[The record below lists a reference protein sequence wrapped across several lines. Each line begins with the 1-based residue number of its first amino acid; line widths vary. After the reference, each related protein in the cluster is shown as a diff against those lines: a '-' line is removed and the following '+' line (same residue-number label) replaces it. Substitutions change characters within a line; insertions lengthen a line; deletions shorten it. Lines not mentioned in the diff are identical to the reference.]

1 MTLLE
6 RARSGASVKL
16 REVSGTSGD
25 DGTRSRLRQPAD
37 ALGLIASVVVVAALL
52 FAAHS
57 LPTGTAE
64 LTANAV
70 STFRNVPRVF
80 VFACAAAT
88 ALGTLVLV
96 VALVVDLARNRRA
109 DALNAAVGAALAI
122 VVGTLAVAGLHAF
135 RGGLS
140 TALLHGTDGS
150 MLVRDG
156 ALVALFTGADVVRH
170 GRYTRY
176 CVMTVV
182 ALLVTG
188 LALGDLTPDAVLI
201 APVAGYAIGLIPRV
215 VFGTTVTRPSLE
227 ALRKGLLRSGVDIE
241 TLARTAP
248 HSSDLSGRLADG
260 TPVVLKAAGRETR
273 GEGALRRLWVLLRL
287 RGAALGHV
295 PHGSRGELETEA
307 LASLIATNAAIPV
320 PRVLLLADF
329 EPDTLVLVRER
340 DDGPA
345 LTKESPVSCAEQS
358 FRLLRRL
365 HTSGIGHRDL
375 RAENLVRRLDGM
387 ALRSLDEAVVG
398 AGELVRRLDVAQML
412 ISLGSLFGA
421 PAAVAALRAGYEPAD
436 ERAIASIMQPI
447 ALRAWG
453 FSAMRASGGCLAEVR
468 KELLGEDAVEV
479 RAARIE
485 RFRWR
490 TVLSAAAL
498 TLALFLLVG
507 QLSKVN
513 LLGALRDADYGW
525 FAVALVASAVT
536 YFASSVNLVAFVP
549 QKVSVLKG
557 ALVELA
563 GAFVGLV
570 TPPTLGHVAV
580 NGRYLRRQGIDT
592 ATAAGAVG
600 VSQVVN
606 FLLTIGLLLVI
617 VLLTGT
623 GVGKLKILPG
633 PGLLIVV
640 GALAG
645 LFGLSLL
652 VPATRRL
659 FSERAW
665 PRFKQSLPP
674 LIDALSQPL
683 RLLTGIGGNLL
694 LTVSY
699 VVALL
704 ASLHA
709 VGAHPA
715 ILGTAAIYMTGNTV
729 GTAAPTP
736 GGLGAVETVLAAGL
750 TAIGI
755 PAHQAVPAV
764 LIFRAATFWLP
775 ILPGWAAYKYCT
787 AKGLL

>member
-1 MTLLE
+1 
-6 RARSGASVKL
+6 
-16 REVSGTSGD
+16 
-25 DGTRSRLRQPAD
+25 
-37 ALGLIASVVVVAALL
+37 
-52 FAAHS
+52 
-57 LPTGTAE
+57 
-64 LTANAV
+64 
-70 STFRNVPRVF
+70 
-80 VFACAAAT
+80 
-88 ALGTLVLV
+88 
-96 VALVVDLARNRRA
+96 
-109 DALNAAVGAALAI
+109 
-122 VVGTLAVAGLHAF
+122 
-135 RGGLS
+135 
-140 TALLHGTDGS
+140 

-156 ALVALFTGADVVRH
+156 VLVALFTGADVVRH
-170 GRYTRY
+170 GRYARY
-176 CVMTVV
+176 CVLTVV

-188 LALGDLTPDAVLI
+188 LALGDLTPEAVLI

-215 VFGTTVTRPSLE
+215 TFGTTVARPSVE
-227 ALRKGLLRSGVDIE
+227 ALREGLVRSGIEIE
-241 TLARTAP
+241 TLERQGAQSRE
-248 HSSDLSGRLADG
+248 LRGRLADG
-260 TPVVLKAAGRETR
+260 TPVILKAAGRETR
-273 GEGALRRLWVLLRL
+273 GEGAVRRLWVLLRL
-287 RGAALGHV
+287 RGAAIGHL

-307 LASLIATNAAIPV
+307 LASLLAADAAIPA

-340 DDGPA
+340 EDGPA
-345 LTKESPVSCAEQS
+345 ISSESPVACAEQS

-365 HTSGIGHRDL
+365 HAAGIGHRDL
-375 RAENLVRRLDGM
+375 RAENLVRRPDGM
-387 ALRSLDEAVVG
+387 TVRSLDQAVVG
-398 AGELVRRLDVAQML
+398 AGELVRRIDVGQLL

-421 PAAVAALRAGYEPAD
+421 QAAVAALRTGYEPAD
-436 ERAIASIMQPI
+436 ERAIAGILQPI

-453 FSAMRASGGCLAEVR
+453 FSAMRAAGPCLTDVR
-468 KELLGEDAVEV
+468 KELIGDDTVEV
-479 RAARIE
+479 RPLRIE

-490 TVLSAAAL
+490 TVVSAAAL
-498 TLALFLLVG
+498 TLAAFLLVG

-513 LLGALRDADYGW
+513 LLGALRGADYGW
-525 FAVALVASAVT
+525 FAVALAASATT

-549 QKVSVLKG
+549 QRVSVLKG

-592 ATAAGAVG
+592 ATAAGAVAL
-600 VSQVVN
+600 SQIVN
-606 FLLTIGLLLVI
+606 FLLTLGLLLVV

-623 GVGKLKILPG
+623 GVGSLKILPG

-652 VPATRRL
+652 VPVTRRL

-665 PRFKQSLPP
+665 PRFKQSLPQ
-674 LIDALSQPL
+674 LVDALSQPL
-683 RLLTGIGGNLL
+683 RLLAGIGGNLL
-694 LTVSY
+694 LTASY

-715 ILGTAAIYMTGNTV
+715 ILGTAAIYMAGNTV
-729 GTAAPTP
+729 GAAAPTP

-755 PAHQAVPAV
+755 PAHEAVPAV

-787 AKGLL
+787 AKGYL

>member
-1 MTLLE
+1 M
-6 RARSGASVKL
+6 
-16 REVSGTSGD
+16 
-25 DGTRSRLRQPAD
+25 RQPAD
-37 ALGLIASVVVVAALL
+37 AFGLVVSVAIVAVVL

-57 LPTGTAE
+57 LPAGTAE
-64 LTANAV
+64 LTANAASSFRHV
-70 STFRNVPRVF
+70 SRVL
-80 VFACAAAT
+80 VVACAVVA

-96 VALVVDLARNRRA
+96 VALVIELVRDRRT
-109 DALNAAVGAALAI
+109 DGLNATVAVVLATVI
-122 VVGTLAVAGLHAF
+122 GSAAVAGLHAF

-140 TALLHGTDGS
+140 TAVLHGTDGS
-150 MLVRDG
+150 VLVRDG
-156 ALVALFTGADVVRH
+156 VLVALFTGADVVRH
-170 GRYTRY
+170 GRFTRY
-176 CVMTVV
+176 CVITVL

-188 LALGDLTPDAVLI
+188 LVLGDLTPDSVLI
-201 APVAGYAIGLIPRV
+201 VLLAGYAIGLVPRV
-215 VFGTTVTRPSLE
+215 AFGATVTRPSLG
-227 ALRKGLLRSGVDIE
+227 ALKEGLARSGIDVDVLE
-241 TLARTAP
+241 RPAQ
-248 HSSDLSGRLADG
+248 GRELCGHLADG
-260 TPVVLKAAGRETR
+260 TPVILKAAGRETR
-273 GEGALRRLWVLLRL
+273 GAGAVRRLWVLLRL
-287 RGAALGHV
+287 RGAALGHL
-295 PHGSRGELETEA
+295 PYGSRDELETEA
-307 LASLIATNAAIPV
+307 LASLLATEASLAV

-340 DDGPA
+340 EDGPA
-345 LTKESPVSCAEQS
+345 VSRESPLSCAEQS

-365 HTSGIGHRDL
+365 HALGIGHRDL
-375 RAENLVRRLDGM
+375 RAENLVRRPDGM
-387 ALRSLDEAVVG
+387 ALRSLDQAVVG
-398 AGELVRRLDVAQML
+398 AGELVRRLDVAQLL

-421 PAAVAALRAGYEPAD
+421 PAAVAALRAGYEPDD
-436 ERAIASIMQPI
+436 ERAIISILQPV

-453 FSAMRASGGCLAEVR
+453 FSAMRASGGCLTDVR
-468 KELLGEDAVEV
+468 KELLGDDTAEV
-479 RAARIE
+479 RPARIE

-498 TLALFLLVG
+498 TLAAFLLVG

-513 LLGALRDADYGW
+513 LLEALRDADYGW
-525 FAVALVASAVT
+525 FAVALAASAAT

-549 QKVSVLKG
+549 QRVSVMKG

-563 GAFVGLV
+563 GAFVGLI

-592 ATAAGAVG
+592 ATAAGAVA

-606 FLLTIGLLLVI
+606 FLLTLGLLLVI
-617 VLLTGT
+617 ALLTGT
-623 GVGKLKILPG
+623 GVGKVKILPG

-659 FSERAW
+659 FTERAW

-694 LTVSY
+694 LTASY

-715 ILGTAAIYMTGNTV
+715 ILGTAAIYMAGNTV
-729 GTAAPTP
+729 GAAAPTP
-736 GGLGAVETVLAAGL
+736 GGLGAVETVMAAGL

-764 LIFRAATFWLP
+764 LIFRAATFWIP

-787 AKGLL
+787 MKGYL